1 MTQTNTRLGIILM
14 LATTFVFAMQDGISR
29 HLAAEYNVWMVVMI
43 RYWFFA
49 AFVIAFA
56 ARQRGSFAKTIRT
69 EQLLVQ
75 ILRGFLLAG
84 EVCVAVLAFVYL
96 GLIEAHAIFASY
108 PLMIAALA
116 GPVLGEAVGWRRWL
130 AIFFGFVGMMIIL
143 QPGARVFSP
152 ASLIA
157 VCSALMFAIY
167 GLLTRY
173 VARRDSAV
181 TSFFWTGISGVVLM
195 SAIGIWFW
203 QPMSGPDWAWMGV
216 LCLTGAG
223 GHFLLIKALEVAEAS
238 AIQPFSYFQ
247 IVFVSILAV
256 SIFGETIKPNVAL
269 GAGVIITAGLFT
281 FWRERVRARK
291 LARRAAMGG

>member
-49 AFVIAFA
+49 AFVIALA
-56 ARQRGSFAKTIRT
+56 ARQRGSFGKTIRT

-130 AIFFGFVGMMIIL
+130 AIFFGFVGML
-143 QPGARVFSP
+143 VAVPVAAALGVFARFG
-152 ASLIA
+152 IA
-157 VCSALMFAIY
+157 QYL
-167 GLLTRY
+167 
-173 VARRDSAV
+173 DSRLYR
-181 TSFFWTGISGVVLM
+181 G
-195 SAIGIWFW
+195 
-203 QPMSGPDWAWMGV
+203 D
-216 LCLTGAG
+216 AG
-223 GHFLLIKALEVAEAS
+223 GTD
-238 AIQPFSYFQ
+238 
-247 IVFVSILAV
+247 
-256 SIFGETIKPNVAL
+256 G
-269 GAGVIITAGLFT
+269 
-281 FWRERVRARK
+281 
-291 LARRAAMGG
+291 